1 MLRNIFINLFIC
13 ILLISPVSSC
23 KKKQPEVKPPPVSK
37 PKPSEV
43 SKEEKEE
50 VVIPTYTYEAKGRR
64 DPFLSL
70 VEITKKKPEKKKG
83 ATPFESYDIN
93 EIQLLAIAWDEKDRY
108 YALIKLPN
116 NKTYTITEGVTLGL
130 QNGKVEKIYKDSVLI
145 REYVR
150 DYKGELKPLDTILK
164 LHKGD

>member
-1 MLRNIFINLFIC
+1 MFRKILINLFI
-13 ILLISPVSSC
+13 ILLLIIPLSAC
-23 KKKQPEVKPPPVSK
+23 KKKQPEIKQPLPEK
-37 PKPSEV
+37 PKQAEV
-43 SKEEKEE
+43 SKEETER
-50 VVIPTYTYEAKGRR
+50 VVFETYTYDSKGRR

-70 VEITKKKPEKKKG
+70 VEVTKKKPEKKKG
-83 ATPFESYDIN
+83 ASPFESYDIS

-116 NKTYTITEGVTLGL
+116 NKTYTITEGMTLGL
-130 QNGKVEKIYKDSVLI
+130 QNGKVEKIYKDSVLV
-145 REYVR
+145 REYIK

>member
-1 MLRNIFINLFIC
+1 MFKKILMNLII
-13 ILLISPVSSC
+13 ILLIISPLTAC
-23 KKKQPEVKPPPVSK
+23 KKKQAEIKQPPPEK

-43 SKEEKEE
+43 TKEESAE
-50 VVIPTYTYEAKGRR
+50 VVVETYSYDPKGRR

-70 VEITKKKPEKKKG
+70 VEVTKKKPEKKRG
-83 ATPFESYDIN
+83 ASPFESYDIN
-93 EIQLLAIAWDEKDRY
+93 EIQLLAIAWDEKNRY

-145 REYVR
+145 REYVK